1 MTETV
6 DCYTEVLRGAN
17 VKFSN
22 TDMAG
27 LLSGRQL
34 FTLDAAKPPSRHN
47 VQKSLSG
54 RDVARENELS
64 CVVAVSKWGHLRL
77 QELARTVWPSAR
89 YGEQLAGRTARRL
102 VKQGLLLE
110 RRNALGGR
118 SLCLTRAGVAWLE
131 VRGIEAQHTLDLSS
145 VSGPTFFHR
154 TFATRYLIE
163 RQIAGQYV
171 AGEYLILRRKLPF
184 KIEALCKALRKMPD
198 GFSWSRMPDG
208 VMAVEIIE
216 QEAASKA
223 RAELEKCLR
232 AALYV
237 GTSLPGDTAYK
248 LSSVAFVFDD
258 SLSHARRILLA
269 ANSLWGDRPA
279 LERINLEKRVKLV
292 AVDLRPPLVWV
303 GQRVMTLH
311 DFRQQSI

>member
-1 MTETV
+1 MRISTS
-6 DCYTEVLRGAN
+6 DIP
-17 VKFSN
+17 
-22 TDMAG
+22 G
-27 LLSGRQL
+27 LLSSRP
-34 FTLDAAKPPSRHN
+34 TAASNTVKLAAPRTERSS
-47 VQKSLSG
+47 KSG
-54 RDVARENELS
+54 REIARVNELNCVAAVAR
-64 CVVAVSKWGHLRL
+64 WGHLRI
-77 QELARTVWPSAR
+77 QEMARAVWPKAKFA
-89 YGEQLAGRTARRL
+89 EQLAARTARRL
-102 VKQGLLLE
+102 TKQGLLLE

-131 VRGIEAQHTLDLSS
+131 VRGIEAQHTLDLTS

-163 RQIAGQYV
+163 RQNAGQNV

-184 KIEALCKALRKMPD
+184 KIDSLSRALRKLPD

-232 AALYV
+232 AAAYV
-237 GTSLPGDTAYK
+237 GTCLPGDAVYK
-248 LSSVAFVFDD
+248 LSAVVFVFDG

-269 ANSLWGDRPA
+269 ANALWGNMPVP
-279 LERINLEKRVKLV
+279 ERVALEKRVKLV
-292 AVDLRPPLVWV
+292 AVELRPPLVWV
-303 GQRVMTLH
+303 RQRTITLH
-311 DFRQQSI
+311 DFRGQVN

>member
-1 MTETV
+1 MKV
-6 DCYTEVLRGAN
+6 
-17 VKFSN
+17 SN
-22 TDMAG
+22 TEMTG
-27 LLSGRQL
+27 LLSGRPAS
-34 FTLDAAKPPSRHN
+34 TPHATKPAASRK
-47 VQKSLSG
+47 VKQSLCG
-54 RDVARENELS
+54 REVARVNELN

-77 QELARTVWPSAR
+77 QELARAVWPSAR
-89 YGEQLAGRTARRL
+89 YAEQLAGRTASRL
-102 VKQGLLLE
+102 LKQGLLLE

-131 VRGIEAQHTLDLSS
+131 VRGVEAQHTLDLTS
-145 VSGPTFFHR
+145 VAGPTFFHR

-184 KIEALCKALRKMPD
+184 KIEALCRALRKMPD
-198 GFSWSRMPDG
+198 GFTWCRMPDG
-208 VMAVEIIE
+208 TMAVEVIE

-237 GTSLPGDTAYK
+237 GTNLPGDTAYK
-248 LSSVAFVFDD
+248 LSAVVFVFDG

-279 LERINLEKRVKLV
+279 LERIALEKRVKLV
-292 AVDLRPPLVWV
+292 AVELRPPLVWV
-303 GQRVMTLH
+303 TQRVMTLH
-311 DFRQQSI
+311 DFRRQVI

>member
-1 MTETV
+1 M
-6 DCYTEVLRGAN
+6 
-17 VKFSN
+17 KFSN
-22 TDMAG
+22 TEIAG
-27 LLSGRQL
+27 LLSGRPASPVHA
-34 FTLDAAKPPSRHN
+34 TKPVAGR
-47 VQKSLSG
+47 KSPQSQSG
-54 RDVARENELS
+54 RDVARANELS

-89 YGEQLAGRTARRL
+89 YGEQLAGRTTRRL

-145 VSGPTFFHR
+145 VAGPTFFHR

-163 RQIAGQYV
+163 RQVAGQHV

-184 KIEALCKALRKMPD
+184 KIEALCKALRKMSD

-208 VMAVEIIE
+208 TMAVELVE
-216 QEAASKA
+216 LEAASKA
-223 RAELEKCLR
+223 RSELENCLR

-237 GTSLPGDTAYK
+237 GTTLPGDSVYK
-248 LSSVAFVFDD
+248 LTAVVFVFDG

-269 ANSLWGDRPA
+269 ANSLWGDRPTQ
-279 LERINLEKRVKLV
+279 ERIELEKRVRLV
-292 AVDLRPPLVWV
+292 AVELRPPLVWV
-303 GQRVMTLH
+303 AQRVMTLH
-311 DFRQQSI
+311 DFRRQAV

>member
-1 MTETV
+1 MHLTV
-6 DCYTEVLRGAN
+6 DCYTELLPGAS

-22 TDMAG
+22 TEMAG
-27 LLSGRQL
+27 LLSGRPASPAHA
-34 FTLDAAKPPSRHN
+34 TKPVASRKAP
-47 VQKSLSG
+47 QSLSG
-54 RDVARENELS
+54 REVARINELN
-64 CVVAVSKWGHLRL
+64 CVAAVAKWGHLRL
-77 QELARTVWPSAR
+77 QELARAVWPSAR
-89 YGEQLAGRTARRL
+89 YGEQLAGRTTRRL

-163 RQIAGQYV
+163 RQVAGQHV

-198 GFSWSRMPDG
+198 GFSWGRMPDG
-208 VMAVEIIE
+208 TMAVELLE
-216 QEAASKA
+216 QESASKA
-223 RAELEKCLR
+223 RSELEKCLR
-232 AALYV
+232 AALYI
-237 GTSLPGDTAYK
+237 GTSLPGDKVYK
-248 LSSVAFVFDD
+248 LTALVFVFDG

-269 ANSLWGDRPA
+269 ANSVWGDRPV
-279 LERINLEKRVKLV
+279 LERIALEKRVKLV
-292 AVDLRPPLVWV
+292 AVELRPPLVWI
-303 GQRVMTLH
+303 GQRVTTLY
-311 DFRQQSI
+311 DFRRQAV